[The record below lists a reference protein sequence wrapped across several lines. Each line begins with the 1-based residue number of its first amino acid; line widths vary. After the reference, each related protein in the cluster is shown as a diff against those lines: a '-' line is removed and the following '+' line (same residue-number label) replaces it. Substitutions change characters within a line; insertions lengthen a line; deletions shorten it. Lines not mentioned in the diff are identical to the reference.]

1 MTLYNIEYACTCPY
15 KANDICDKMK
25 SREGVIHYI
34 CCEMGLRAQHQ
45 TRILITIDR
54 SFPNCKL
61 LTQHGAWGHNE
72 KKYLIRTA
80 RE

>member
-1 MTLYNIEYACTCPY
+1 MTLCITLSMHVRNCTCTY
-15 KANDICDKMK
+15 KANDMCDKMK

-54 SFPNCKL
+54 SLFTN
-61 LTQHGAWGHNE
+61 
-72 KKYLIRTA
+72 
-80 RE
+80 